1 MTKDKFDA
9 TIQELLKVF
18 PKIKE
23 VLVVYLYGSVARKD
37 YSLRHSDLDLFI
49 VVKSASVAKGLKERV
64 DRLIA
69 PIGIEN
75 GVRIHTEYQGTQIRK
90 QDQTLLR
97 KMVEEG
103 KAIYASGTFTF
114 SHEQLGL
121 GQFLIY
127 TYSSKEAREKT
138 LLSKVLHG
146 RKSSYRKG
154 LKKVVKEYAGI
165 VDGKSIISLGRG
177 VLMVAKQKQR
187 DIERLFGRLGAEY
200 KIERIVYAG

>member
-1 MTKDKFDA
+1 MNDKFEV
-9 TIQELLKVF
+9 TIQKLLRVF
-18 PKIKE
+18 PGIKD

-49 VVKSASVAKGLKERV
+49 VVKSASVSRGLRERI
-64 DRLIA
+64 DGLII
-69 PIGIEN
+69 PVGLGN
-75 GVRIHTEYQGTQIRK
+75 GVRIHTEYQGTQVRK

-103 KAIYASGTFTF
+103 KVMYSSGVFTF
-114 SHEQLGL
+114 SHGQLGL

-127 TYSSKEAREKT
+127 TYSSKEAGEKT
-138 LLSKVLHG
+138 MLSKILHG
-146 RKSSYRKG
+146 RKSSYGKG
-154 LKKVVKEYAGI
+154 PKKVVKEYAGI

-187 DIERLFGRLGAEY
+187 DIERLFTRLGAGY
-200 KIERIVYAG
+200 KLERIVYSA